1 MDLDR
6 AITDIVT
13 GILGMPPYMY
23 WFVGVAIP
31 LFLLYAHDKFFK
43 HNQTKPFVWVVVLG
57 ALSPLITA
65 GILQF
70 VTISNWGIEAIALR
84 DVLPLF
90 VELVIFVM
98 IAAVY
103 IPLDIVKALRGPRVH
118 ETPGEQ

>member
-31 LFLLYAHDKFFK
+31 LLLLYAHDKFFK
-43 HNQTKPFVWVVVLG
+43 HNQTKPFVLVVVLG
-57 ALSPLITA
+57 ALSPLITV
-65 GILQF
+65 GVLQF
-70 VTISNWGIEAIALR
+70 VSMGNWDIEAIALR

-90 VELVIFVM
+90 VELVYFV
-98 IAAVY
+98 ILTAVY
-103 IPLDIVKALRGPRVH
+103 LPLDIIRALRSGTDVH
-118 ETPGEQ
+118 EATD